1 VVRLLATIPC
11 AIAAIVIAGWALGD
25 DTLKRVGLGSV
36 TMNPIT
42 ALAFLLFGAGLVARS
57 RNGRKAT
64 TFGTVLIGGAGCI
77 GAIKL
82 VDLIFGTHFD
92 IDAILFPS
100 QLSAGYVRPS
110 RMAPNTAGSLA
121 MISIALL
128 LMRSRSDRAVVT
140 AQSLACLASLVAIFT
155 MVGHLYGV
163 AAFYVVAAM
172 HPMALHAAIAFLSLS
187 GYIMRATADRGL
199 MARISDPGPAGR
211 LSRALLPAALVIPV
225 LLGWL
230 RQEGEIAGLFS
241 REAGIAIMVMLTMLS
256 MTVLIWLNAGW
267 LLASDKLR
275 RLAEA
280 EVAHLARHDFLTG
293 LPNRSQFME
302 RLEARVVPGRRRADT
317 LFAIVTMD
325 LDGFKQVNDQLGHA
339 AGDALLR
346 NVALFLK
353 GCIYRQDDLVARL
366 GGDEFVMLL
375 DRVSSAEEVAVVAH
389 RIVANMPRQFG
400 PEGETVAIGISAGIV
415 LADRSAQTSESLLNK
430 ADLALYHAK
439 RTGKGRFSLYQAV
452 EGGAFEGAL

>member
-1 VVRLLATIPC
+1 VVRLLATIPV

-25 DTLKRVGLGSV
+25 EAFKRVGLSSV
-36 TMNPIT
+36 TMNPAA
-42 ALAFLLFGAGLVARS
+42 ALGLLLIGAGLFARS
-57 RNGRKAT
+57 RDGRVAAIL
-64 TFGTVLIGGAGCI
+64 GTVLVGAAGCI

-82 VDLIFGTHFD
+82 VDLICGTHFD
-92 IDAILFPS
+92 IDAILFAS

-110 RMAPNTAGSLA
+110 RIAPNTAGSLVV
-121 MISIALL
+121 ISIALL
-128 LMRSRSDRAVVT
+128 LMRSRSARTLVA
-140 AQSLACLASLVAIFT
+140 AQALACLVSMVALFT
-155 MVGHLYGV
+155 IVGHLYGV

-187 GYIMRATADRGL
+187 GFIMLATADRGL
-199 MARISDPGPAGR
+199 MARISDRGPAGR

-230 RQEGEIAGLFS
+230 RQEGELAGLFS

-280 EVAHLARHDFLTG
+280 EVAHMARHDFLTG

-302 RLEARVVPGRRRADT
+302 RLEARMVPGRRRADS

-346 NVALFLK
+346 DVALFLK
-353 GCIYRQDDLVARL
+353 GCLYRQDDLVARL

-375 DRVSSAEEVAVVAH
+375 DRVSSADEAAVVAN

-400 PEGETVAIGISAGIV
+400 PEGETVAIGISVGIV
-415 LADRSAQTSESLLNK
+415 LADRSAQTAEALLNK

-439 RTGKGRFSLYQAV
+439 RSGKGRFSLYQSV
-452 EGGAFEGAL
+452 EDGALEGAI